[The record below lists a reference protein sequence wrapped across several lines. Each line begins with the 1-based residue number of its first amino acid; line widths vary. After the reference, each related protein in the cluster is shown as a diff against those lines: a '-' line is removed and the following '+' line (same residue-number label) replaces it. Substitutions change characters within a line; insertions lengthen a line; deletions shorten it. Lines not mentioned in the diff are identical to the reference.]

1 MKHCTTILLLTA
13 ALLAAGSAAANPL
26 ERGPRKPRK
35 KQRTEQTESPQALP
49 SQQPTASKTLADT
62 PVAPEQTEMRAVR
75 TTPLSAART
84 DLSPAQYDS
93 LLCLWRERRTLES
106 YERFFGDYIAV
117 DTSAANADRTPD
129 SVYVKRLR
137 ALASPI
143 HLPYNAIVKG
153 YIARYTDS
161 RYGLMSRILG
171 LSQYYFPMIEEELVK
186 AGLPVELRALP
197 IIESALSS
205 TAVSPVGAAGLWQFM
220 PATGKIYGLEINS
233 LVDERFDPLPATR
246 AACRYLKDLY
256 AIYNDWTLAIAA
268 YNCGPGNVNKA
279 IARSGGSR
287 SFWEIYDWLPRETR
301 GYVPAFI
308 GASYAYA
315 YHKLHGMEFTAPPL
329 PLSTDTLHIDR
340 LMHFG
345 QIASTIGLSVETLR
359 SLNPQ
364 YKIDI
369 IPATTKPYA
378 LTLPQR
384 SVTDFITAQGEI
396 FSKDSL
402 YLKEY
407 IDPKNIEKKRTEH
420 TGFVYTVKKGDTL
433 GAIARR
439 YRVSQTNLMRWNKLR
454 SANKLRIGQK
464 LRIEGRSR

>member
-1 MKHCTTILLLTA
+1 MNNCTKILLLAACVIVATDAASEPLARRPRRNRTKNTEQVAPAAPQAAVAAQATAEAPVRPAAPTA
-13 ALLAAGSAAANPL
+13 AS
-26 ERGPRKPRK
+26 
-35 KQRTEQTESPQALP
+35 SLP
-49 SQQPTASKTLADT
+49 
-62 PVAPEQTEMRAVR
+62 AP
-75 TTPLSAART
+75 RT
-84 DLSPAQYDS
+84 DLTPAQYDS

-106 YERFFGDYIAV
+106 YERFFRDYVDVDPQAAAGDA
-117 DTSAANADRTPD
+117 TPD
-129 SVYVKRLR
+129 SIYAQRLR

-143 HLPYNAIVKG
+143 QLPYNAIVKG
-153 YIARYTDS
+153 YIARYTDA

-171 LSQYYFPMIEEELVK
+171 MSQYYFPMIEEELVK

-197 IIESALSS
+197 IIESALSA
-205 TAVSPVGAAGLWQFM
+205 TAVSPAGAAGLWQFM
-220 PATGKIYGLEINS
+220 PSTGKVYGLEINS

-279 IARSGGSR
+279 IARSGGNR

-315 YHKLHGMEFTAPPL
+315 YHMLHGMEFTPPPL
-329 PLSTDTLHIDR
+329 PLATDTLRIDR

-345 QIASTIGLSVETLR
+345 QIASTIDVPVETLR
-359 SLNPQ
+359 TLNPQ

-369 IPATTKPYA
+369 IPATTRTYA

-384 SVTDFITAQGEI
+384 SVTDFIGAQDSI
-396 FSKDSL
+396 YRKDSL

-407 IDPKNIEKKRTEH
+407 IDPKNIEKKRAERS
-420 TGFVYTVKKGDTL
+420 GFVYTVKKGDTL
-433 GAIARR
+433 GAIAHR
-439 YRVSQTNLMRWNKLR
+439 YRVSQANLMRWNKLK
-454 SANKLRIGQK
+454 SANRLRIGQK